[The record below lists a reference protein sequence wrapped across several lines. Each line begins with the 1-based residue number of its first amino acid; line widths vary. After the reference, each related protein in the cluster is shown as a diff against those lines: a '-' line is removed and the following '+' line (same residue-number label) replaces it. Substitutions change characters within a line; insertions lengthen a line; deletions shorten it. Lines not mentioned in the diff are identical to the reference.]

1 MSIYI
6 YHGSMSADTINKID
20 YIFVDGAEYTL
31 PETNNKV
38 KRMVRQGALTLK
50 QELAAQKDEVPTT
63 SRKGTREQRALCRT
77 KQSSEANE
85 ADLRTDRA

>member
-38 KRMVRQGALTLK
+38 KKMVRQGALTLK
-50 QELAAQKDEVPTT
+50 QELAAKKDEVPTT
-63 SRKGTREQRALCRT
+63 SRKGT
-77 KQSSEANE
+77 KK
-85 ADLRTDRA
+85 